1 MIGLLRDKLSGY
13 RPAPI
18 ASDAKIRASVLI
30 PVFENASGVRIVLTK
45 RTDTVRYHKGEISFP
60 GGMYEDGDNDTLA
73 TALRETNEEIGVRE
87 SDIEVIGRID
97 DMRTVTGFVITP
109 YVGLIPYPYEFVLN
123 PREVHYLIYLPL
135 LYLLNTDVTEE
146 EVRHEGRT
154 IQVQSIYYEGERIW
168 GATCR
173 LLLTLKQIVAHA
185 EV

>member
-1 MIGLLRDKLSGY
+1 MIASLRDRLSGY
-13 RPAPI
+13 TPAPI
-18 ASDAKIRASVLI
+18 ASDTRIRASVLI
-30 PVFENASGVRIVLTK
+30 PVFEDGDGARIVLTK
-45 RTDTVRYHKGEISFP
+45 RTTTVRYHKGEISFP
-60 GGMYEDGDNDTLA
+60 GGMYEDADNDTLT
-73 TALRETNEEIGVRE
+73 TALRETNEEIGVRQ
-87 SDIEVIGRID
+87 SDVEVIGCID

-135 LYLLNTDVTEE
+135 LHLLNADVTEE

-173 LLLTLKQIVAHA
+173 LLLTLKKIVAHA

>member
-1 MIGLLRDKLSGY
+1 MIDLLRARLSGY
-13 RPAPI
+13 QSAPI
-18 ASDAKIRASVLI
+18 ASDPTIRASVLI
-30 PVFENASGVRIVLTK
+30 PVFENGDGIRIVLTK
-45 RTDTVRYHKGEISFP
+45 RTNTVRYHKGEISFP
-60 GGMYEDGDNDTLA
+60 GGMYEDTDNDTLT

-87 SDIEVIGRID
+87 SDVEIIGRID

-123 PREVHYLIYLPL
+123 PHEVHYLIYLPL
-135 LYLLNTDVTEE
+135 FHLLNTDITEE
-146 EVRHEGRT
+146 EARHEGRT

-185 EV
+185 EI